1 MRILAIH
8 VSHIDWRATRKA
20 KFAEEVERK
29 EDGMDDC
36 VVLFSCVEKQ
46 DEVDTPLVVD
56 GASREIVRRLDMLKV
71 KKAVVFPFAHLT
83 SNLSRP
89 EVALQALKGLE
100 KSLEGHGMEVKRA
113 PFGWYK
119 EYDLKSKGHPLS
131 ELSMTICPYEGRSCD
146 FLCPYCSNPIMV
158 KDIPRHDNAIQEGSH
173 IKTAT

>member
-20 KFAEEVERK
+20 KFAEELERR

-46 DEVDTPLVVD
+46 DEADPVRVAD
-56 GASREIVRRLDMLKV
+56 GAAREAVRRLGMLKV
-71 KKAVVFPFAHLT
+71 KKAVVFPFAHLA
-83 SNLSRP
+83 SDLGRP

-100 KSLEGHGMEVKRA
+100 NCLRARGLEVKRA

-119 EYDLKSKGHPLS
+119 EYSLNSMGHPMS
-131 ELSMTICPYEGRSCD
+131 ELSMTICPYEGKSCEP
-146 FLCPYCSNPIMV
+146 LCPYCSHPVNVGGLSRGTRGQKIFDTGT
-158 KDIPRHDNAIQEGSH
+158 KN
-173 IKTAT
+173 